1 MLGFGKYRYTLLVT
15 VSAAAL
21 MVTVERGPLAAD
33 IAPVAQDR
41 WWFSVEG
48 QYLLFDGDKAHYSLD
63 GAEGLGDLPQKLK
76 PDDGWGVGAEIGFQP
91 ADSPYSFLGRVRY
104 GQSNK
109 EKKSS
114 NFYSEFFGG
123 YRYAS
128 SSSSEADHR
137 EEHIIA
143 DLEIGRDVGL
153 GGLNDGSKVRVFGG
167 LRFAH
172 FKGKGSI
179 SSSSYNYSGFGP
191 DTDVASGHA
200 KIERK
205 FTGIG
210 PRIGFDAMMPLSE
223 QFSFDVGAAGAVLF
237 GKQKFEA
244 SGNYSYSGFSEDINE
259 KRSKFVAVPNLEA
272 SAAFSWLITEN
283 AKFSLGYRV
292 DSYFDVYDNGDV
304 FGDRDE
310 GDRIIHG
317 PFIKL
322 TIGSGGD
329 GG

>member
-1 MLGFGKYRYTLLVT
+1 MLGTGTFRYTVLAT

-21 MVTVERGPLAAD
+21 MVTIERGPLAAD
-33 IAPVAQDR
+33 IVPAAQDR

-48 QYLLFDGDKAHYSLD
+48 QYLLYDGDSANYAFDENDPSL
-63 GAEGLGDLPQKLK
+63 KLK
-76 PDDGWGVGAEIGFQP
+76 PDDGWGIGGEIGFQP
-91 ADSPYSFLGRVRY
+91 ADSPWSFLGRVRY

-109 EKKSS
+109 EKDHL
-114 NFYSEFFGG
+114 YSTFDG
-123 YRYAS
+123 YAGNTD
-128 SSSSEADHR
+128 ADHR

-153 GGLNDGSKVRVFGG
+153 GALGEGSNIRLFAG

-172 FKGKGSI
+172 FKGDGSLSTHY
-179 SSSSYNYSGFGP
+179 SSFGP
-191 DTDVASGHA
+191 FRSDVDI
-200 KIERK
+200 KRK

-210 PRIGFDAMMPLSE
+210 PRIGFDAMLPLAE
-223 QFSFDVGAAGAVLF
+223 QFSLDVGAAGAVLF
-237 GKQKFEA
+237 GKQKFE
-244 SGNYSYSGFSEDINE
+244 SHGNYSAFGTEFSENSE
-259 KRSKFVAVPNLEA
+259 SRSKNAVVPNLEA
-272 SAAFSWLITEN
+272 SAAFSWLITDN

-292 DSYFDVYDNGDV
+292 DSYWDVYDNGTIFD
-304 FGDRDE
+304 GRDE

-322 TIGSGGD
+322 TIGTGG

>member
-1 MLGFGKYRYTLLVT
+1 MSGSGTFRYTLLIT

-21 MVTVERGPLAAD
+21 MVSVEQGPLAAD
-33 IAPVAQDR
+33 IAAPVAQDH
-41 WWFSVEG
+41 WWFSAEG
-48 QYLLFDGDKAHYSLD
+48 QYLIYDGDS
-63 GAEGLGDLPQKLK
+63 AEYGIEGKDFDSFHLK
-76 PDDGWGVGAEIGFQP
+76 PDDGWGIGGEIGFQP
-91 ADSPYSFLGRVRY
+91 ADSPWSFVGRVRY
-104 GQSNK
+104 GESNK
-109 EKKSS
+109 DKDH
-114 NFYSEFFGG
+114 NFYSGFN
-123 YRYAS
+123 A
-128 SSSSEADHR
+128 SSSEADHR

-153 GGLNDGSKVRVFGG
+153 GALGDGSNIRLFAG

-172 FKGKGSI
+172 FKGKGSV
-179 SSSSYNYSGFGP
+179 SSNYSSFYGDYGSANAR
-191 DTDVASGHA
+191 V
-200 KIERK
+200 ERK

-223 QFSFDVGAAGAVLF
+223 QFSLDVGAAGAVLF

-244 SGNYSYSGFSEDINE
+244 SGTASYDGYSVDIDD
-259 KRSKFVAVPNLEA
+259 KRSKNVVVPNLEA
-272 SAAFSWLITEN
+272 SAAFSWLVTDN

-304 FGDRDE
+304 FGDRDA

-322 TIGSGGD
+322 TIGTGG

>member
-33 IAPVAQDR
+33 IAPVAQDH

-63 GAEGLGDLPQKLK
+63 GAEGLGDLPLRLK
-76 PDDGWGVGAEIGFQP
+76 PDDGWGIGGEIGFQP
-91 ADSPYSFLGRVRY
+91 ADSLWSFLGRVRY

-109 EKKSS
+109 EKDDDS
-114 NFYSEFFGG
+114 FYSTFDGG
-123 YRYAS
+123 FAS
-128 SSSSEADHR
+128 GSSEADHR

-153 GGLNDGSKVRVFGG
+153 GALGEGSNVRLFGG

-172 FKGKGSI
+172 FKGKGSV
-179 SSSSYNYSGFGP
+179 SSNFYSNFSP
-191 DTDVASGHA
+191 TFASGEA
-200 KIERK
+200 KVKRT

-223 QFSFDVGAAGAVLF
+223 QFSLDVGAAGAVLF
-237 GKQKFEA
+237 GKQKFKA
-244 SGNYSYSGFSEDINE
+244 SGSYSYSGFGPYDIDE
-259 KRSKFVAVPNLEA
+259 KRSKSVVVPNLEA

-304 FGDRDE
+304 FGGRDE

-322 TIGSGGD
+322 TIGTGGD